1 MLMDYP
7 MVSALLKA
15 MGHPT
20 RLRILNLLR
29 QSGCCVQEL
38 EKELGLRQSNVS
50 QHLGILRSLDM
61 VKVERRGH
69 TVCYSLNEELVCPLL
84 DTLATQNGTADDP
97 PTA

>member
-1 MLMDYP
+1 MLMDYDI
-7 MVSALLKA
+7 VSARLKA

-20 RLRILNLLR
+20 RLRILDLLR
-29 QSGCCVQEL
+29 HSGSCVQEL

-61 VKVERRGH
+61 VKVERQGH

-84 DTLATQNGTADDP
+84 DTLETQNDAADDP
-97 PTA
+97 PTP